1 MARQTENKQKIPLL
15 IAAVFFFI
23 LVSTIG
29 FGVAVAYN
37 TARLQAS
44 IQDVYI
50 QLLAVSNTGLDARET
65 LSRLNSHMLKIV
77 LARDPVIIQ
86 RLDIEMSAL
95 DEKLRKHLSV
105 GKAEFP
111 GDAEKIVEIER
122 LLDELKSMRVQLI
135 SLIRQGHRDQ
145 ASMLATGEG
154 VQIHSQL
161 ETKISYV
168 VSLAQHHVATL
179 VDEAKFEAS
188 GLIHFVRW
196 FLGGL
201 VVSGAFFGA
210 VVIRKVSTLLERD
223 KQAVSLLHE
232 SEERMK
238 LALSGADEGTWDLD
252 VVTGQLN
259 FDAQWG
265 AILGFS
271 SEKDRPHCFEDWSV
285 LIHAEDRERVLK
297 AMQSHI
303 EGWVSEYKADYRIR
317 SSSGTWEWVLGHGR
331 AVSRGHDGK
340 ALRIVGVTRDITMKK
355 QAEDRIWQLAHSDSL
370 TGLPNRPLF
379 YDRLAQ
385 YVAQAGR
392 HHRKFALLF
401 LDLDGFKQINDKF
414 GHDTGDHLLQEV
426 AERLRQNVRSE
437 DTLARIGGDEFVFIL
452 NDVADAGNAALVAQK
467 IIHSLAE
474 PVVIRGNPCRIGG
487 SIGISIFPD
496 DTDDMEA
503 LVTQSDDAMYQAK
516 AMGKNNYQFFKKP
529 SAPV

>member
-1 MARQTENKQKIPLL
+1 MARQIENKQKIPLL

-29 FGVAVAYN
+29 FGAAVAYN
-37 TARLQAS
+37 TARLQTG
-44 IQDVYI
+44 IQAVYI

-65 LSRLNSHMLKIV
+65 LSRLDSHMLKIV
-77 LARDPVIIQ
+77 LASDPVSIQ
-86 RLDIEMSAL
+86 RLDTEMSAL
-95 DEKLRKHLSV
+95 DEKLRKHLSI

-111 GDAEKIVEIER
+111 DDTEKIVEIER
-122 LLDELKSMRVQLI
+122 LLDELKNMRVQLI

-161 ETKISYV
+161 ETKMSYV

-179 VDEAKFEAS
+179 VDEAKIEAS
-188 GLIHFVRW
+188 GLIHFVWW

-210 VVIRKVSTLLERD
+210 VVIRKVSTILEHD
-223 KQAVSLLHE
+223 KQTVSLLHE

-252 VVTGQLN
+252 VVTGQLS
-259 FDAQWG
+259 FDSQWG
-265 AILGFS
+265 VILGFT
-271 SEKDRPHCFEDWSV
+271 SEKDRPHCFEDWSA
-285 LIHAEDRERVLK
+285 LIHAEDGERVLK

-303 EGWVSEYKADYRIR
+303 EGWTSEYKADYRIR
-317 SSSGTWEWVLGHGR
+317 SSSGTWKWVLGHGR
-331 AVSRGHDGK
+331 AVSRDHDGK

-385 YVAQAGR
+385 CVAQAGR

-414 GHDTGDHLLQEV
+414 GHDAGDDLLQEV
-426 AERLRQNVRSE
+426 AERLRQNIRSE
-437 DTLARIGGDEFVFIL
+437 DILARIGGDEFIFIL

-474 PVVIRGNPCRIGG
+474 PFVIRGNTCQIGG

-529 SAPV
+529 SVPV